1 VTAKESFAMLK
12 NARGSTQVLK
22 DILEIPGID
31 AAVIVGRDG
40 FVIES
45 MGNSKEVEVDTLGAC
60 LATAINSLEEMGK
73 EMSVNCYQDM
83 FVEYGGAVI
92 MSRPVGDAIMSLVS
106 PDASTLG
113 IIRHKVKG
121 YVRELEQLF

>member
-1 VTAKESFAMLK
+1 MSKTLRA
-12 NARGSTQVLK
+12 STNVLR

-31 AAVIVGRDG
+31 AVVIVGRDG

-45 MGNSKEVEVDTLGAC
+45 IGSSREVELDTLGAC
-60 LATAINSLEEMGK
+60 LATTINSLEAMGNEMGVK
-73 EMSVNCYQDM
+73 RYQDM
-83 FVEYGGAVI
+83 FVEYGDAVI
-92 MSRPVGDAIMSLVS
+92 MSRPVGDAIVSLVS

-121 YVRELEQLF
+121 YVKELEEFF

>member
-1 VTAKESFAMLK
+1 MVK
-12 NARGSTQVLK
+12 NSRGSTQVLK

-45 MGNSKEVEVDTLGAC
+45 MGSSREVEIDTLGAC

-73 EMSVNCYQDM
+73 EMSVDRYQDM
-83 FVEYGGAVI
+83 FVQYGGAVI
-92 MSRPVGDAIMSLVS
+92 ISRPIDDAIMSLVS

-121 YVRELEQLF
+121 FVKELEELF

>member
-1 VTAKESFAMLK
+1 MLR
-12 NARGSTQVLK
+12 NSRGSTQVLK

-45 MGNSKEVEVDTLGAC
+45 MGNSKEVEMDTLGAC
-60 LATAINSLEEMGK
+60 LATAINSIEEMGR
-73 EMSVNCYQDM
+73 EMSVERYQDM
-83 FVEYGGAVI
+83 FIEYGGAVI

-106 PDASTLG
+106 PNASTLG
-113 IIRHKVKG
+113 IIRHKMKG
-121 YVRELEQLF
+121 YVRELEELF

>member
-1 VTAKESFAMLK
+1 MVRTS
-12 NARGSTQVLK
+12 RGSTQILK

-45 MGNSKEVEVDTLGAC
+45 MGSSQEVEMDTLGAC

-73 EMSVNCYQDM
+73 EMSVNRYQDM
-83 FVEYGGAVI
+83 FVDYGNAVI
-92 MSRPVGDAIMSLVS
+92 VSRPVGDAVMSLVS

-121 YVRELEQLF
+121 LVKELEELF

>member
-1 VTAKESFAMLK
+1 MQKTSRV
-12 NARGSTQVLK
+12 STSVLR

-45 MGNSKEVEVDTLGAC
+45 MGSSREVELDTLGAC
-60 LATAINSLEEMGK
+60 LATAINSLESMGTEMGV
-73 EMSVNCYQDM
+73 SRYQDM
-83 FVEYGGAVI
+83 FVEYGDAVI
-92 MSRPVGDAIMSLVS
+92 MSRPVGDAIVSLVS
-106 PDASTLG
+106 PNASTLG

-121 YVRELEQLF
+121 YVKELEQFF